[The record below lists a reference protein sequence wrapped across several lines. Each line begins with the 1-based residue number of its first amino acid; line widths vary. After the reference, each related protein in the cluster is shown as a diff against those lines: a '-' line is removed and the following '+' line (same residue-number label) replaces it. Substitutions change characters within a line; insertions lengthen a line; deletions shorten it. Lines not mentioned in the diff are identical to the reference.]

1 MPLIP
6 IVAKQLS
13 CVDWLPDSAENI
25 CLIGGTVRA
34 IARLHKELYGRQH
47 ELQGYNF
54 EAMDIK
60 RMLNTLLKL
69 ENEGAKLLISV
80 APDRIHTIIPGLI
93 GFSQIIKLSRCKT
106 LTVSRSGV
114 REGFI
119 KELFRKNS

>member
-1 MPLIP
+1 MRCAVVDLGSNTIRMSVYDENNHNFRH
-6 IVAKQLS
+6 ILS
-13 CVDWLPDSAENI
+13 E
-25 CLIGGTVRA
+25 
-34 IARLHKELYGRQH
+34 K
-47 ELQGYNF
+47 
-54 EAMDIK
+54 
-60 RMLNTLLKL
+60 
-69 ENEGAKLLISV
+69 EGAKLLISV